1 MQSATSMLHVRMN
14 RKMKD
19 RAMTALTAEG
29 LTASEAVSLLFHR
42 IIVDQAFP
50 LELKVPNTETR
61 AAIDEPQELIVSR
74 ERRLSNGAD

>member
-1 MQSATSMLHVRMN
+1 MQSKTSMLHVRMN
-14 RKMKD
+14 REVKD
-19 RAMTALTAEG
+19 RAMTALAATG

-61 AAIDEPQELIVSR
+61 ATIAEPQDFIASR
-74 ERRLSNGAD
+74 EQHLSNGTD